1 MTIMIGRLSDP
12 RSSQT
17 VHLALIAQ
25 MRSAI
30 VVSGSVDV
38 RGFTVNKDTAV
49 SEDEPVLNTL
59 ASLVGSLAFVP
70 GGRTGSEI
78 TCS

>member
-1 MTIMIGRLSDP
+1 MTIMIERLSDP

-17 VHLALIAQ
+17 VHSALIAQ

-38 RGFTVNKDTAV
+38 LGFTVNKDIAV

-59 ASLVGSLAFVP
+59 ASLVG
-70 GGRTGSEI
+70 
-78 TCS
+78 